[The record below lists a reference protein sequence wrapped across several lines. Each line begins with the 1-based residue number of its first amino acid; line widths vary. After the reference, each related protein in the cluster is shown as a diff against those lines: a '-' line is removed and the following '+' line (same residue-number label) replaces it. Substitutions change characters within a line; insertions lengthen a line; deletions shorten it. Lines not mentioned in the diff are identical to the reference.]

1 MTETPVSP
9 QKFAEGILR
18 DRYLN
23 VWPIILGPWTSY
35 LIAARAEFD
44 GDMDKMV
51 VLAVIGLM
59 STADFRALDD
69 AGKVVGYD
77 DLLVPDF
84 KSTVSRAINVESIA
98 QYSGIPRETVRRKV
112 LQLIEKGWVRRDEDL
127 ILAVTPKAAEELK
140 ELGGRLFKLIGVIY
154 QALESKSRPNRTR
167 SRDRRG
173 LMGAR
178 LGPFAQHVGGRS
190 VNRRLWCDCSV
201 RSFGFRTEPACACC
215 RLL

>member
-9 QKFAEGILR
+9 KKFAEGILR

-35 LIAARAEFD
+35 LIAARSEFD

-84 KSTVSRAINVESIA
+84 KNTVSRAINVESIA

-112 LQLIEKGWVRRDEDL
+112 LQLIEKGWVRRDEGL
-127 ILAVTPKAAEELK
+127 LLTVTPKAVEELK
-140 ELGGRLFKLIGVIY
+140 DLSGRLFRLIGVFY
-154 QALESKSRPNRTR
+154 QVLDDQK
-167 SRDRRG
+167 
-173 LMGAR
+173 L
-178 LGPFAQHVGGRS
+178 V
-190 VNRRLWCDCSV
+190 
-201 RSFGFRTEPACACC
+201 EPD
-215 RLL
+215 LPP